1 MVDFN
6 LEQGNPVKMDDYE
19 LVIHQIDLL
28 FSTHKCDV
36 LGDDEFG
43 ADYERLLYDLQLSN
57 ADMENQ
63 IRSDINKIDLRGFRC
78 DVRVY
83 LLQGTEQDIA
93 LVDIILKRDN
103 EVYNKTYKIS

>member
-6 LEQGNPVKMDDYE
+6 LEAGNPVKINDSE
-19 LVIHQIDLL
+19 LVINQIKLL
-28 FSTHKCDV
+28 FDTRKCDV

-43 ADYERLLYDLQLSN
+43 VDYERLLYDMQLSN

-63 IRSDINKIDLRGFRC
+63 IRSDINKIDRRGFHC
-78 DVRVY
+78 DVHVY